1 MPAIDQT
8 KPYSEQIICDLFEGL
23 RSEISPE
30 ASWVELGQ
38 ALDISPNR
46 FSQWRNGR
54 GMYIDRLNS
63 IISKWNESSERR
75 NVSLVLSGN
84 ACSLQWGQRP

>member
-30 ASWVELGQ
+30 ATWVELGQ
-38 ALDISPNR
+38 ALDI
-46 FSQWRNGR
+46 
-54 GMYIDRLNS
+54 DRLDS

-75 NVSLVLSGN
+75 NVSLVLSGK